1 MLSFL
6 ALCLGSTRVFL
17 QPPHLL
23 GVLDIAGSKY
33 FAVNSSEQFCINYC
47 NEKLQQFSNKQRIL
61 KDEQEQYK
69 NEGLGVKDCNDL
81 VKTRSTGIFS
91 PLRFIKP
98 NVKKLR
104 SEHVKEVPFARAG
117 QARP

>member
-1 MLSFL
+1 MFW
-6 ALCLGSTRVFL
+6 T
-17 QPPHLL
+17 LL
-23 GVLDIAGSKY
+23 GQNILPSTVPS
-33 FAVNSSEQFCINYC
+33 NSAYINYC
-47 NEKLQQFSNKQRIL
+47 NEELQQFFNKQRIL

-81 VKTRSTGIFS
+81 YLVKTRNTVIFS

-104 SEHVKEVPFARAG
+104 SEHV
-117 QARP
+117 

>member
-1 MLSFL
+1 MLW
-6 ALCLGSTRVFL
+6 T
-17 QPPHLL
+17 LL
-23 GVLDIAGSKY
+23 GQNILPSTVPS
-33 FAVNSSEQFCINYC
+33 NSAYINYC
-47 NEKLQQFSNKQRIL
+47 NEELQQFFNKQRIL
-61 KDEQEQYK
+61 KDEQKQYK

>member
-6 ALCLGSTRVFL
+6 ARCLGSTRVFL
-17 QPPHLL
+17 HLL
-23 GVLDIAGSKY
+23 GVLDMAGSKY

-47 NEKLQQFSNKQRIL
+47 NEELQQFFNKQRIL
-61 KDEQEQYK
+61 KDEQKQYK

-81 VKTRSTGIFS
+81 YLVKTRNTVIFS

-104 SEHVKEVPFARAG
+104 SEHV
-117 QARP
+117 

>member
-6 ALCLGSTRVFL
+6 ARCLGSTRVFL
-17 QPPHLL
+17 RLL
-23 GVLDIAGSKY
+23 GVLDMAGSKY

-47 NEKLQQFSNKQRIL
+47 NEELQQFSNKQRIL